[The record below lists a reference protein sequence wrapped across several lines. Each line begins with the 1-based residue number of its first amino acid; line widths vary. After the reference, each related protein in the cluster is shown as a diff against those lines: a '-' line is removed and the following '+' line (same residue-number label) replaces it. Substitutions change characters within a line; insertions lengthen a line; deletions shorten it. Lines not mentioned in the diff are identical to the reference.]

1 VQSCCP
7 EREAG
12 FSLVEVLL
20 ALAIAGL
27 IVAATAVVLRN
38 GLVGHA
44 AAGDAAVAA
53 ALADQKLAEAGV
65 TTALRPGS
73 STGAFGRFRWRVT
86 IAPFADK
93 EEPPNLRLYRVAA
106 EIEWD
111 DGPRR
116 RQYDLATLRLGP
128 ASP

>member
-1 VQSCCP
+1 MPSCCP

-27 IVAATAVVLRN
+27 IVAATVGVLRN

-44 AAGDAAVAA
+44 TADDAAVAA
-53 ALADQKLAEAGV
+53 ALADQKLAEAGI
-65 TTALRPGS
+65 TETLRPGS
-73 STGAFGRFRWRVT
+73 SAGVFGRFRWRVT
-86 IAPFADK
+86 VAPFADP

-106 EIEWD
+106 EIEWN

-128 ASP
+128 TPP